1 MVKPHGLN
9 RAPGLKL
16 ETSVGQFFKFY
27 DEIMYQTKVIY
38 LFIYLFIF
46 IFIFIFFIIKFLNI
60 LFTLGLH
67 TEIIEK

>member
-9 RAPGLKL
+9 RAPGLKV

-27 DEIMYQTKVIY
+27 DEIMYKNKGDFFLKIIY
-38 LFIYLFIF
+38 YNLI
-46 IFIFIFFIIKFLNI
+46 LNI

>member
-27 DEIMYQTKVIY
+27 DEIMYETKV
-38 LFIYLFIF
+38 IYLFIF
-46 IFIFIFFIIKFLNI
+46 IFIYLLFIFKILNI

>member
-1 MVKPHGLN
+1 VVKPHGLN
-9 RAPGLKL
+9 RAPGLKV

-27 DEIMYQTKVIY
+27 DEIMYKKQRWF
-38 LFIYLFIF
+38 LFIYLFIYYNL
-46 IFIFIFFIIKFLNI
+46 ILNI